1 MINMFNHQIEVRLF
15 FYIYFLKLG
24 QFVTTITMIVYKH
37 SDIRDQVNHYLK
49 MNV

>member
-1 MINMFNHQIEVRLF
+1 MINMFNHQIEV